1 MKLSP
6 CWVRFCKARKSKP
19 LSKVEVYLNDDQ
31 IKNLKGILDQSQMG
45 VHLLFDNRTIADV
58 FQKAFSEE
66 DFFQVENL
74 QKIQDDLLKLLQHK
88 SLNEKQSYVKELS
101 RENQE
106 RLIRA
111 YFYIIEN
118 NMRSNKKLSSH

>member
-1 MKLSP
+1 MSRLLIKKEHI
-6 CWVRFCKARKSKP
+6 R

-31 IKNLKGILDQSQMG
+31 LKNLKGILDQSQMG
-45 VHLLFDNRTIADV
+45 VHLLFDNRHIAEV
-58 FQKAFSEE
+58 FQKAFSED

-74 QKIQDDLLKLLQHK
+74 KKIQDDLLKLLQFKTLTDKQTYVK
-88 SLNEKQSYVKELS
+88 SLSVED
-101 RENQE
+101 QE

-118 NMRSNKKLSSH
+118 NMRSKKNHSSH

>member
-1 MKLSP
+1 M
-6 CWVRFCKARKSKP
+6 
-19 LSKVEVYLNDDQ
+19 SKVEVYLNDDQ
-31 IKNLKGILDQSQMG
+31 LKNLKGILDQSQMG

-58 FQKAFSEE
+58 FQKAFSED

-74 QKIQDDLLKLLQHK
+74 KKIQDDLLKLLQFK
-88 SLNEKQSYVKELS
+88 TLNEKQSFVKGLTHED
-101 RENQE
+101 QE

-118 NMRSNKKLSSH
+118 NMRSNKNLSSH